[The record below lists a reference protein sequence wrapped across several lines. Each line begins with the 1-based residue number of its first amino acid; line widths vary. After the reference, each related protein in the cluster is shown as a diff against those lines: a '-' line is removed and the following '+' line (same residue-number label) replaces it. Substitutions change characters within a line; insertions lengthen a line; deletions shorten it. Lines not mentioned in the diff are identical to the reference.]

1 MTARE
6 TNLVNAFETTLAA
19 QLASGG
25 TTMNLTD
32 DPGIDSPVYL
42 VIDPDND
49 SNREVILWSS
59 GTNHAAATVTRDID
73 SKHGTDP
80 THAAGTQ
87 VRLAV
92 VKQHIEEAHDAIQQ
106 GFVLEDGDGT
116 EVTIAPIVSSG
127 VYTQREV
134 KFIDTGGLDINWTDT
149 DVGSDTD
156 PYDLTFTLDL
166 NGLTA
171 AAVDI
176 AADSVAIIDANDSN
190 LTRKESLADVIAAID
205 GTGLTASSGVLS
217 VDASQAITALTG
229 GDLTIYD
236 DANNADVSLALGT
249 SATESLTIQVLNGA
263 SNKTAEEVHFST
275 ATASGTADH
284 GKMVFD
290 IDGTDILTIDDGGLD
305 IASGKTFSINGTDL
319 PTTAFTAGNLID
331 FDGTD
336 IDVDLSEAAEEAIAN
351 GDYIIF
357 LDGGATGAAKKENI
371 ADIATL
377 FAGTGLTASSSV
389 IAVDASQAITALT
402 GGDLTIFDDANNA
415 DVSLKMGTSATEA
428 LSIEVLNGSG
438 NKTAEEIKIQTST
451 ASGTANHGKISVYID
466 DVEILDID
474 DGGIDLA
481 SGMSFAINGTDLPTA
496 ALTAGNLIDLDGT
509 DIDVDLSEAAE
520 AAIADGDYILFLDG
534 GATGTQSKEAL
545 ADLATLFAGGGL
557 TAASSVISNDVIGKQ
572 SMWVPA
578 AAMSP
583 TASAGC
589 AAITSVESTAGRP
602 DIKVLDFD
610 ASSDEN
616 AQFSIAFP
624 SYWNEGTIT
633 YQVYW
638 TTAAT
643 DTDGVAWSLAG
654 VCVSDNDTI
663 DVAFGTAVVVTDD
676 ALGAAEDLCVTAE
689 SGAVTIAGSP
699 AAGDLAYFNIERDV
713 SDGNDDM
720 AEDAR
725 LIGIKIFYTIDDVHE
740 A

>member
-25 TTMNLTD
+25 TSMNLTD
-32 DPGIDSPVYL
+32 DPGIDAPVYF

-49 SNREVILWSS
+49 SNREVVLWSS
-59 GTNHAAATVTRDID
+59 GTNHAAATITRDID
-73 SKHGTDP
+73 GKHGTDP

-116 EVTIAPIVSSG
+116 EVTIAPSVASG

-134 KFIDTGGLDINWTDT
+134 KFIDSGGLDINWTDT
-149 DVGSDTD
+149 DAGTDGD

-171 AAVDI
+171 GTVDI
-176 AADSVAIIDANDSN
+176 AADSIAIIDADDSN
-190 LTRKESLADVIAAID
+190 LTKKESLADVIAAID

-236 DANNADVSLALGT
+236 DT
-249 SATESLTIQVLNGA
+249 
-263 SNKTAEEVHFST
+263 
-275 ATASGTADH
+275 
-284 GKMVFD
+284 
-290 IDGTDILTIDDGGLD
+290 
-305 IASGKTFSINGTDL
+305 
-319 PTTAFTAGNLID
+319 
-331 FDGTD
+331 
-336 IDVDLSEAAEEAIAN
+336 
-351 GDYIIF
+351 
-357 LDGGATGAAKKENI
+357 
-371 ADIATL
+371 
-377 FAGTGLTASSSV
+377 
-389 IAVDASQAITALT
+389 
-402 GGDLTIFDDANNA
+402 NNA

-428 LSIEVLNGSG
+428 LSIEVLNGSS
-438 NKTAEEIKIQTST
+438 NKTAEEIKISTST
-451 ASGTANHGKISVYID
+451 ASGTANHGKISIYID
-466 DVEILDID
+466 DTEILDID
-474 DGGIDLA
+474 DGGIDMA
-481 SGMSFAINGTDLPTA
+481 SGKTVAIDGTDVVA
-496 ALTAGNLIDLDGT
+496 HTAGALIDFDGT

-520 AAIADGDYILFLDG
+520 AAIADGDYVLFLDG
-534 GATGTQSKEAL
+534 GATGTAAKEAI
-545 ADLATLFAGGGL
+545 ADVATLFAGTGL
-557 TAASSVISNDVIGKQ
+557 TASSSVISVDASQAITALTGGDLTIYDDTNNADVSLKMGTSATEALSIEVLNGSSNKTAEEIKISTSTASGTANHGKISIYIDDTEILDIDDGGIDLASGMTFAIDGTNLPTVGGDSLNSVAAGAVNQAADSIVFIDADDSNATKKESIADFVDAINGSGIDASSGTLVNAAIGKQ
-572 SMWVPA
+572 SMWIPA
-578 AAMSP
+578 AAMYP
-583 TASAGC
+583 TASNGC
-589 AAITSVESTAGRP
+589 AAIAAAETTAGRP
-602 DIKVLDFD
+602 DMYTLDFD

-616 AQFSIAFP
+616 AQFSVAMP
-624 SYWNEGTIT
+624 SYWNEGTVT
-633 YQVYW
+633 FQVYW

-643 DTDGVAWSLAG
+643 DTDGVAWALSG
-654 VCVSDNDTI
+654 VACSDNDTI

-689 SGAVTIAGSP
+689 SGAVTLAGSP
-699 AAGDLAYFNIERDV
+699 AAGDLAYFNILRDV

-725 LIGIKIFYTIDDVHE
+725 LIGIKLFYTVDDVHE

>member
-116 EVTIAPIVSSG
+116 EVTIAPTLASG
-127 VYTQREV
+127 VYTAREI
-134 KFIDTGGLDINWTDT
+134 KFIDSAGLDINWTDT
-149 DVGSDTD
+149 STGSDGD

-171 AAVDI
+171 ATVDI

-290 IDGTDILTIDDGGLD
+290 IDGTDILTIDDGGID
-305 IASGKTFSINGTDL
+305 VASGKTIAINGTDL
-319 PTTAFTAGNLID
+319 VVHTAGNLID
-331 FDGTD
+331 FDSAA

-428 LSIEVLNGSG
+428 LSIEVLNGGS
-438 NKTAEEIKIQTST
+438 NKTAEEIKIATST

-545 ADLATLFAGGGL
+545 ADVATLFAGGGL

-572 SMWVPA
+572 SMWIPA